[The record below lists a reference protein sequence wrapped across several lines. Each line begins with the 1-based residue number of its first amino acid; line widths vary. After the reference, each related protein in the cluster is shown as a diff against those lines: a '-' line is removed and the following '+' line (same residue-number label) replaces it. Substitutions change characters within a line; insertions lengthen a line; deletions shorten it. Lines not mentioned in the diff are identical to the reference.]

1 VQQTDADNKN
11 KVIVKMSE
19 YTAPSLSDPPDFAAR
34 LRENQVEMS
43 FAGLPASLTAITIN
57 AVIIVIIQ
65 WTVIDSWVLQG
76 WFAAMLGLSL
86 YRFYIYRTYQ
96 ARKST
101 EGSLKIWY
109 THAIASAMVSGFF
122 WGSTAFLLVPLGEQS
137 LHQTIIIASLIGMAA
152 GGVVNQAALLPASLG
167 FMSFVIVPLIVRLFT
182 MDGPANIGLG
192 FMLCIYIL
200 VLGSGAIRINR
211 SLSDSLAMNIRQR
224 HTRKIIE
231 HLAYHDALTDLP
243 NRRLLTERLSK
254 DIARSLHHK
263 HIGALIYLDLDNF
276 KTLND
281 SMGHQQ
287 GDELLK
293 QLALRL
299 NSCLSEEDTATRL
312 GGDEFVLL
320 MPELANRESE
330 AVKLA
335 ELTIQKVQDTL
346 ARPFLLKD
354 REFHISASIGVAL
367 FPLHGENADDLLKR
381 ADFAMYQAKSIG
393 RNTMS
398 LYNPNMQEQANLLM
412 SLEQGLRNAL
422 INDDLILHYQPLID
436 IDGEV
441 IGGEALV
448 RWHHPKDGLVAPDN
462 FIEHAEQ
469 SGLIIELGKQVLE
482 KVCQHLN
489 RLRESGLL
497 NDHFKV
503 SINVSPLQFADR
515 NFVNDLKTTI
525 DRYGIEAKYIQL
537 EITENAL
544 LPDWKSTVV
553 KLEQLRDVNFTLAI
567 DDFGSGQ
574 SSLAY
579 IKKLPV
585 DLIKI
590 DRILV
595 KDITREKTDA
605 IIVEGT
611 INMVR
616 KLGLKVVAEG
626 VEEQSTF
633 ELLKTYACDIVQGD
647 LIAKPM
653 DFEGFIGFCQKQV
666 TKVC

>member
-1 VQQTDADNKN
+1 
-11 KVIVKMSE
+11 MSE
-19 YTAPSLSDPPDFAAR
+19 YTDPSLSDPPDFTAR
-34 LRENQVEMS
+34 LRESQVELS
-43 FAGLPASLTAITIN
+43 FTGLPASLVAITIN
-57 AVIIVIIQ
+57 AIIIAIAQ
-65 WTVIDSWVLQG
+65 WTAIDRQILLGWVV
-76 WFAAMLGLSL
+76 AMLGLSL
-86 YRFYIYRTYQ
+86 YRYYTYRGYQ

-101 EGSLKIWY
+101 EGSLKVWHK
-109 THAIASAMVSGFF
+109 HAVSGALLSGIF
-122 WGSTAFLLVPLGEQS
+122 WGSAAFLLVPLGES
-137 LHQTIIIASLIGMAA
+137 SFHQTIIIATLIGMAA
-152 GGVVNQAALLPASLG
+152 GGVVNQAALLPASVG
-167 FMSFVIVPLIVRLFT
+167 YMSCVVIPLIIRLFT
-182 MDGPANIGLG
+182 LGGPANIGLG
-192 FMLCIYIL
+192 LMLCIYIF

-224 HTRKIIE
+224 HSRKIIE

-243 NRRLLTERLSK
+243 NRRLLSERLSK
-254 DIARSLHHK
+254 DIARSIHHQ

-320 MPELANRESE
+320 MPELADHESQ
-330 AVKLA
+330 AVRLVEQIIQTVQRHLA
-335 ELTIQKVQDTL
+335 Q
-346 ARPFLLKD
+346 PFMLRD

-367 FPLHGENADDLLKR
+367 FPLHGDNADDVLKR
-381 ADFAMYQAKSIG
+381 ADFAMYRAKSIG

-398 LYNPNMQEQANLLM
+398 LYNPDMQERANQLM
-412 SLEQGLRNAL
+412 TLEQGLRNAL
-422 INDDLILHYQPLID
+422 INDDLVLHYQPLVS
-436 IDGEV
+436 IDGKI

-448 RWHHPKDGLVAPDN
+448 RWRHPQDGLVAPDN
-462 FIEHAEQ
+462 FIEQAEQ
-469 SGLIIELGKQVLE
+469 SGLIIELGKQVME
-482 KVCQHLN
+482 QVCQHIN
-489 RLRESGLL
+489 RLEQSGLL
-497 NDHFKV
+497 KSAFKV
-503 SINVSPLQFADR
+503 SINVSPLQFSDR
-515 NFVNDLKTTI
+515 NFVSDILDTTN
-525 DRYGIEAKYIQL
+525 RYGIEAKHLLL

-544 LPDWKSTVV
+544 LPDLVETIN
-553 KLEQLRDVNFTLAI
+553 KLEQLRGANFSLAI

-579 IKKLPV
+579 IKKLPI

-595 KDITREKTDA
+595 KDITRESTDA

-626 VEEQSTF
+626 VEEASTF
-633 ELLKTYACDIVQGD
+633 ELLKSYACDIVQGD
-647 LIAKPM
+647 IIAKPM
-653 DFEGFIGFCQKQV
+653 ELDRFIDFCQQQEMAAV
-666 TKVC
+666 ENLS